1 MTTITPQKKTYDVLK
16 GTFGYTNIMQTPKIT
31 KVIVSTGVGS
41 TKDKKRREFIMKR
54 IASITG
60 QKPSERVTRQSI
72 ASFKMRAGETAG
84 YQVTL
89 RGERAQTFLDKL
101 IHITFPRV
109 KDFRGLQAKAIDGM
123 GNITL
128 GFKDHTVFPEA
139 SDDDSREVFGLAV
152 TIVTTAKTKK
162 ESEALLRHVGIPLQ
176 VTA

>member
-1 MTTITPQKKTYDVLK
+1 MTAITSQKETFEAMK
-16 GTFGYTNIMQTPKIT
+16 GSFGYANVMQAPKIT
-31 KVIVSTGVGS
+31 KVVVSTGVGS
-41 TKDKKRREFIMKR
+41 IKDKKRREFIMDR
-54 IASITG
+54 VARITG
-60 QKPSERVTRQSI
+60 QKPSEPVTRQSI

-89 RGERAQTFLDKL
+89 RGDRAKTFLDKL

-139 SDDDSREVFGLAV
+139 SEEDTRDVFGLAI
-152 TIVTTAKTKK
+152 TIVTTAKTKQ
-162 ESEALLRHVGIPLQ
+162 EAEALLRYIGLPLQ
-176 VTA
+176 Q